1 MLLQYFNKGFL
12 RTALLVLYIRPMFS
26 LKLHLNHFY
35 ANSFLPPLPSPFPPP
50 FPPTP
55 PPPPVLGSSF
65 ALISVNL
72 SAYCIYKYMI

>member
-35 ANSFLPPLPSPFPPP
+35 ANSFLPPLPSPFPLPHSLHGQKVTNTT
-50 FPPTP
+50 F
-55 PPPPVLGSSF
+55 LCWSSYYCKS
-65 ALISVNL
+65 LIAGVG
-72 SAYCIYKYMI
+72 